1 MRRRFPPGCWIRDRN
16 RAHRGFQLGRQP
28 KPSIAMTLFLFV
40 DAHLPIWLRPR
51 PPRTDRATMLGP
63 KDNAIEEPLRV
74 AASEAY
80 PGNFTRLRPSAQ
92 GLPARRGGHA
102 TASAR

>member
-1 MRRRFPPGCWIRDRN
+1 
-16 RAHRGFQLGRQP
+16 
-28 KPSIAMTLFLFV
+28 MTLFLFV
-40 DAHLPIWLRPR
+40 DAHLPVWLRPR

-80 PGNFTRLRPSAQ
+80 PANFTRLRPSGAPRWACHRKRLITPQ
-92 GLPARRGGHA
+92 RDAWGLPAG
-102 TASAR
+102 